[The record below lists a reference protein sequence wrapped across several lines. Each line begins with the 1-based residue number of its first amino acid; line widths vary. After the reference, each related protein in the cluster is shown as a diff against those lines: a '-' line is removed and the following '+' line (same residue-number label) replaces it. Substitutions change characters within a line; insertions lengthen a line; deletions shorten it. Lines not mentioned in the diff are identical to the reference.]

1 MVLTVSFVHMQPM
14 PCKKKTHLV
23 I

>member
-14 PCKKKTHLV
+14 PCKKTHLV

>member
-14 PCKKKTHLV
+14 PCEKTHLV